1 MKSAALL
8 LFLIIS
14 AVIPGVLW
22 SQTLESV
29 VDFDL
34 ELSSLADPGVSEAA
48 RRGGR
53 IVILEGLMGD
63 TLVDT
68 DSAEGGVWVNLVGG
82 SWIGT
87 DAVRAYSC
95 RILFRGEAW
104 KDVFPGIG
112 GGGGR
117 GGLYCSGKPPSG
129 CRPGD
134 RLGSR
139 RKSAH
144 GGDGGFS
151 RTQLMPRAGRAW
163 KHDILG
169 ANELSGGFQ

>member
-8 LFLIIS
+8 LFLIIP

-87 DAVRAYSC
+87 DEVRAYSC

-104 KDVFPGIG
+104 KDVFPGIRGEEG
-112 GGGGR
+112 GAA
-117 GGLYCSGKPPSG
+117 YIAP
-129 CRPGD
+129 
-134 RLGSR
+134 GSR
-139 RKSAH
+139 LLVAARVTGWDREGNRPTAEMV
-144 GGDGGFS
+144 DF
-151 RTQLMPRAGRAW
+151 RVL
-163 KHDILG
+163 
-169 ANELSGGFQ
+169 N